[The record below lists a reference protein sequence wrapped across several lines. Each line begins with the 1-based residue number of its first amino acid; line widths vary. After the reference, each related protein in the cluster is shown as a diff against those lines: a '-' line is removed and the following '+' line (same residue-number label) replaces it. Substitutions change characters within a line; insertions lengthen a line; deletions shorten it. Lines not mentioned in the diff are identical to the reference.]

1 MCSLRQAFVMPHT
14 ATKAAMAVAVATMWP
29 VQTSDRVILRTGH
42 ASHETPGKK
51 AVFGISKLA
60 YE

>member
-1 MCSLRQAFVMPHT
+1 MCSLRQDFETPHT
-14 ATKAAMAVAVATMWP
+14 ATNAAMAVAVATMWP
-29 VQTSDRVILRTGH
+29 VQTSDRVICSTGH

-60 YE
+60 KE